1 MVTPVNIMIG
11 RFQPFTK
18 GHYECAIKASNYFKE
33 YKNLKTIVCMVNNGT
48 IDDKHPFKP
57 EEMVSIYGDFFK
69 GGSKSLIE
77 KVVYVKGASLIDAAS
92 NIGDAYN
99 IVSWTCGSDRSEYA
113 SQAEKINNNR
123 PDNIDPKFELIII
136 DRDMESSSTD
146 TKSMSATKVR
156 EMLLNDNESDFVRDA
171 LPDVI
176 SDDKKKK
183 IFDKLRA
190 KILESHEDIET
201 VAALKKESQPL
212 LRKFTAIKTIIKDKG
227 SDFSEISSIVNETIG
242 SKSTDDC
249 HKRDLEKAIKS
260 AKVSEVNNIIK
271 NINDNLDE
279 IKKKAN
285 AIKDTSSS
293 INSKEIANKIIISIN
308 KKNDSYDRYSL
319 KLETLTRIEEK
330 ISLFENII
338 CEKRNRE
345 LLERR
350 VAKLERLLLKQG

>member
-1 MVTPVNIMIG
+1 
-11 RFQPFTK
+11 
-18 GHYECAIKASNYFKE
+18 
-33 YKNLKTIVCMVNNGT
+33 MVNNGT

-92 NIGDAYN
+92 NIGNAYN

-113 SQAEKINNNR
+113 SQTEKIKNNL
-123 PDNIDPKFELIII
+123 PDNIDPNFELIII
-136 DRDMESSSTD
+136 DRDMESSSSTD

-156 EMLLNDNESDFVRDA
+156 EMLLNDNEDDFVRDA

-190 KILESHEDIET
+190 KILESREDIEK

-227 SDFSEISSIVNETIG
+227 SDFSEISSIVNETVG

-249 HKRDLEKAIKS
+249 RKRDLEKAIKS

-271 NINDNLDE
+271 SINDSLDE
-279 IKKKAN
+279 IKEKAN

-293 INSKEIANKIIISIN
+293 DDSKKIANKIIDSIN

-319 KLETLTRIEEK
+319 RLETLTRIEEK

-350 VAKLERLLLKQG
+350 VAKLERLLLKH